1 MPQTTIR
8 IPDELLEQ
16 VEEAT
21 GPEESRSE
29 WIREAMRRQLAE
41 TETLE
46 ERLQGIEERLSEV
59 EELQNEPFYR
69 RLL

>member
-8 IPDELLEQ
+8 VPEELLEQ

-29 WIREAMRRQLAE
+29 WMREAMRRRLAD

-46 ERLQGIEERLSEV
+46 ERLQSIEERLSEV
-59 EELQNEPFYR
+59 EQRQSEPFYS